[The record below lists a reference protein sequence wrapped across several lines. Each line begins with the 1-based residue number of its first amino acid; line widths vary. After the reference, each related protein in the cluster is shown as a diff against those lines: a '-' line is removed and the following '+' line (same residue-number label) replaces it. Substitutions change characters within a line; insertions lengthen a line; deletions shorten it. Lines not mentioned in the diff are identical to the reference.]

1 MKITKEEKR
10 IPAAILVLVLLGLIA
25 FFLRGLFI

>member
-1 MKITKEEKR
+1 VKEEKR
-10 IPAAILVLVLLGLIA
+10 IPAAILVLIAIGLIA